1 MRRRPADPIGRR
13 DGRVGCFCA
22 ASAFRAGPGAPRR
35 RGSGREPAVRRPGQG
50 GRRRRPGRHEAERGR
65 DMTEA
70 YVRVR
75 VGSEDAHYGTIAAGA
90 FVMQLFGDLA
100 TEVTVRRDGDEGLL
114 RAYESVE
121 FLAPVRPG
129 DFLECRAKLIREGR
143 TSRTFKA
150 QAWKVLTTRQDVGES
165 AADVL
170 EERVLVARGIGTTVV
185 QSQLQRKAGANA
197 GKVAR

>member
-1 MRRRPADPIGRR
+1 MTDDA
-13 DGRVGCFCA
+13 VT
-22 ASAFRAGPGAPRR
+22 ASIRI
-35 RGSGREPAVRRPGQG
+35 
-50 GRRRRPGRHEAERGR
+50 
-65 DMTEA
+65 
-70 YVRVR
+70 R

-100 TEVTVRRDGDEGLL
+100 TEITVRRDGDEGLL

-143 TSRTFKA
+143 TSRTFEA
-150 QAWKVLTTRQDVGES
+150 EAWKVITTRQDLGES

-170 EERVLVARGIGTTVV
+170 EERVLVARAIGTTVV
-185 QSQLQRKAGANA
+185 QSQLQRKTAADA
-197 GKVAR
+197 EKVSG

>member
-1 MRRRPADPIGRR
+1 
-13 DGRVGCFCA
+13 
-22 ASAFRAGPGAPRR
+22 
-35 RGSGREPAVRRPGQG
+35 
-50 GRRRRPGRHEAERGR
+50 
-65 DMTEA
+65 MTEPIQA
-70 YVRVR
+70 SLRVR

-129 DFLECRAKLIREGR
+129 DFLECRATLVRQGR
-143 TSRTFKA
+143 TSRTFEA
-150 QAWKVLTTRQDVGES
+150 EAWKVITTRQDLTES

-170 EERVLVARGIGTTVV
+170 EERILVAKATGTTVV
-185 QSQLQRKAGANA
+185 TADLQRKG
-197 GKVAR
+197 

>member
-1 MRRRPADPIGRR
+1 
-13 DGRVGCFCA
+13 
-22 ASAFRAGPGAPRR
+22 
-35 RGSGREPAVRRPGQG
+35 
-50 GRRRRPGRHEAERGR
+50 
-65 DMTEA
+65 MTEA
-70 YVRVR
+70 YLRVR

-100 TEVTVRRDGDEGLL
+100 TEITVRRDGDEGLL
-114 RAYESVE
+114 RAYENVE

-143 TSRTFKA
+143 TSRTFEA
-150 QAWKVLTTRQDVGES
+150 EAWKVITTRQDLGES

-170 EERVLVARGIGTTVV
+170 EERVLVARAVGTTVV